1 VGESMRRVSAS
12 GNMNVLLKRR
22 IEQIK
27 QRWWVVVA
35 ISALTVTLSGVSLLT
50 AHPTYVGKSELI
62 VSSPGQAPEQDAAVV
77 QGFIALFNDPATIAR
92 LQAANHIPD
101 GIMFEA
107 KPVAASPILIIEATA
122 GNAKAAE
129 TAAQDMAVA
138 FRQDINAIHEAE
150 KKKTLADLTSQLDRA
165 QPSSNNPIN
174 PLLAPSLQE
183 QIFNTQRDL
192 KNELQDLQLRAGV
205 ITNAQQGVG
214 SLVLPVA
221 GGLLLGLLAALGL
234 SVLSTRLW
242 SSADIRE
249 KTDVEPLVEVP
260 ESGSVARNRLREH
273 RLRTLANTVSSGDLG
288 MPKVVA
294 VTDTRGARGARDV
307 AWTLAE
313 FWAKRGHRTVLVYA
327 DDASCREGNWGFI
340 DALGDINRIDRF
352 EKVLQYGAVASMK
365 VLPGGSVVA
374 DRSSRVTRERICAL
388 LDKLRP
394 LADTI
399 VVAAPSI
406 ADSSEAQF
414 EAQLLC
420 AAAERTVLVVA
431 KGKSRAGD
439 ITAAAEALAKA
450 QAVLLG
456 AVLIEGSNDG
466 QAFWQRARRSAA
478 VESLPEPSITP
489 VTLQSS
495 LPEESSL
502 SEENVLADSRLAR
515 DR

>member
-1 VGESMRRVSAS
+1 MGESMRRVSAS
-12 GNMNVLLKRR
+12 GDMNLLLKRR

-35 ISALTVTLSGVSLLT
+35 IAALVVTLAGMSLLT
-50 AHPTYVGKSELI
+50 AHPTYVGKSELV
-62 VSSPGQAPEQDAAVV
+62 VSSPGRATDQDAALV
-77 QGFIALFNDPATIAR
+77 QGYSALFNNPAMIAR
-92 LQAANHIPD
+92 LRAANHIPD
-101 GIMFEA
+101 GITFEA
-107 KPVAASPILIIEATA
+107 KPVAASPILTIEATA
-122 GNAKAAE
+122 DNANAAE
-129 TAAQDMAVA
+129 AAAQDMAVA
-138 FRQDINAIHEAE
+138 FRQDINAIHEAD
-150 KKKTLADLTSQLDRA
+150 KKQTLADLTSQLDRA
-165 QPSSNNPIN
+165 QPASKDPIN
-174 PLLAPSLQE
+174 PMLAPPLQE
-183 QIFNTQRDL
+183 QIFQTRNDL
-192 KNELQDLQLRAGV
+192 TNELQDLQLRAGV
-205 ITNAQQGVG
+205 TTNAPQGVG
-214 SLVLPVA
+214 SLVVPAA

-249 KTDVEPLVEVP
+249 RTDVEPLVEVP

-273 RLRTLANTVSSGDLG
+273 RLRTLANIVSSGDLD

-294 VTDTRGARGARDV
+294 VTDSGGARGAQDV

-327 DDASCREGNWGFI
+327 DDASCQQGNWGFI
-340 DALGDINRIDRF
+340 DALGDSSRIERF
-352 EKVLQYGAVASMK
+352 EKVLRYGAVASMK

-388 LDKLRP
+388 LDKLGP

-439 ITAAAEALAKA
+439 LIAAAEALAKA
-450 QAVLLG
+450 NAVLLG
-456 AVLIEGSNDG
+456 AVLIEGSNAG
-466 QAFWQRARRSAA
+466 QAFWRKARRGAA
-478 VESLPEPSITP
+478 VESLSDPSITP
-489 VTLQSS
+489 VNLQ
-495 LPEESSL
+495 SSL
-502 SEENVLADSRLAR
+502 SEENVLADSRLNR

>member
-1 VGESMRRVSAS
+1 
-12 GNMNVLLKRR
+12 MNVRLKRR

-35 ISALTVTLSGVSLLT
+35 IAALIVTLAGVSLLT
-50 AHPTYVGKSELI
+50 AHPTYVAKSELI

-77 QGFIALFNDPATIAR
+77 QGLVALFNDPATIAR
-92 LQAANHIPD
+92 LQAANHIPV

-107 KPVAASPILIIEATA
+107 EPVAASPILTIEATA
-122 GNAKAAE
+122 DNAKAAE

-150 KKKTLADLTSQLDRA
+150 KKQTLADLTSQLDRA

-174 PLLAPSLQE
+174 PLEAPVLQE
-183 QIFNTQRDL
+183 QIFNTQHDL

-205 ITNAQQGVG
+205 TTNAQQGVG
-214 SLVLPVA
+214 SLVLPAA

-273 RLRTLANTVSSGDLG
+273 RLRTLANIVSSGGLN
-288 MPKVVA
+288 MPKVLA
-294 VTDTRGARGARDV
+294 LTDIHKARGAQHL
-307 AWTLAE
+307 AWALAE
-313 FWAKRGHRTVLVYA
+313 YWAKRGHRTVLVYA
-327 DDASCREGNWGFI
+327 DAASCREGNWGFI
-340 DALGDINRIDRF
+340 DALSDSDRIDRF
-352 EKVLQYGAVASMK
+352 EKLLQYGAVASMK
-365 VLPGGSVVA
+365 ILPGGSVVT

-399 VVAAPSI
+399 VVAAPPI
-406 ADSSEAQF
+406 ADSTEAQF

-420 AAAERTVLVVA
+420 AAAERSVLVAA

-439 ITAAAEALAKA
+439 LTAAAEALAKA
-450 QAVLLG
+450 QAVSLG
-456 AVLIEGSNDG
+456 AVLIEGSDG
-466 QAFWQRARRSAA
+466 HAFWRNARRSAA
-478 VESLPEPSITP
+478 VGSLPEPIITP
-489 VTLQSS
+489 VNLQSS
-495 LPEESSL
+495 LSEESSL
-502 SEENVLADSRLAR
+502 PDENVLADSRLAR